1 MTSCKLLMFVLVTG
15 AQAQSPAE
23 VTEGRALLQRGRELQ
38 GSGHHQDSL
47 RLFEKALRTAEGMGP
62 LSEAIALEWVGSAYL
77 KLGRLAESERALVR
91 CVELRDKVWGTANG
105 RNPNHARILTSLGG
119 VELVLGRYKQAEER
133 FDMALGIWRGVP
145 RRDKDEDFAAN
156 LNNIGL
162 LYFTQGRYSDAAR
175 RLREAV
181 TLFQDSVPA
190 DDQRLAKAKCNLA
203 GVLSRLGLHEEADR
217 LSSQAL
223 TGFSGKMDQ
232 EPLIAADLLTIR
244 GSVLR
249 KAKRGREAKAV
260 EARARDFLRKAGAHH
275 RVDVS
280 AFAPRTR

>member
-1 MTSCKLLMFVLVTG
+1 MFVLVTG

-23 VTEGRALLQRGRELQ
+23 GTDFHAMLQRGRELQ
-38 GSGHHQDSL
+38 GNGHHQESL
-47 RLFEKALRTAEGMGP
+47 RLFEKALRKAEGMGP
-62 LSEAIALEWVGSAYL
+62 LSESIALEWVGSAYF
-77 KLGRLAESERALVR
+77 KLRRLAESERALVR
-91 CVELRDKVWGTANG
+91 CLDLRNRLFGAGNERD
-105 RNPNHARILTSLGG
+105 PNHARILTSLGS
-119 VELVLGRYKQAEER
+119 VELLLGRYSQAEGR
-133 FDMALGIWRGVP
+133 FDMALGIWRGDP
-145 RRDKDEDFAAN
+145 GADKNGNFAVN

-162 LYFTQGRYSDAAR
+162 LYFTEGRYSDAAR

-181 TLFQDSVPA
+181 ALMQDSFPA
-190 DDQRLAKAKCNLA
+190 DDQRLANTKCNLA
-203 GVLSRLGLHEEADR
+203 GVLSRLGLHDEADR
-217 LSSQAL
+217 FSSQAL
-223 TGFSGKMDQ
+223 ADFSGKLDQ

-260 EARARDFLRKAGAHH
+260 EALARDFLRKAGAHH